1 MVARLAGLLSI
12 LLLAP
17 PIGAACFAVRRPQ
30 AVVVQ
35 QAILVPATFAV
46 QAYGGSYGSQA
57 QTTDQAILLRI
68 LELLE
73 RLEGRLDAPAG
84 GHTMESVTKASC
96 AACHTEGKE
105 PKGGFFLF
113 DAQGKPSDLSLG
125 DKREIRRRITSRDAA
140 FGMPPSRPLDLSRQ
154 AAILQALQK

>member
-1 MVARLAGLLSI
+1 MVARLLGLLS
-12 LLLAP
+12 LLVLVP
-17 PIGAACFAVRRPQ
+17 PVGAACFTVRKQPVAVAQP
-30 AVVVQ
+30 VV
-35 QAILVPATFAV
+35 LVPSTFAV
-46 QAYGGSYGSQA
+46 QAYGGAYGQQA
-57 QTTDQAILLRI
+57 QTADQAILLRI

-73 RLEGRLDAPAG
+73 RLEARLDQPAG

-113 DAQGKPSDLSLG
+113 DTQGKPSDLSLG

-140 FGMPPSRPLDLSRQ
+140 FVMPPSRPLDPSRQ
-154 AAILQALQK
+154 AAILQALKQ